1 MILYISGTENRRL
14 LRAAAIYLAVTV
26 LCVVFNAVYT
36 HFSYGERS
44 GFMAMMFLFPLVG
57 GVLPAALALFAGKAR
72 GICRTAFN
80 LWNSGIAALVCGCLV
95 RGVINISGRF
105 TEYDVWYWLVGGTL
119 LLSAV
124 AATLF
129 HLHTSR
135 HAVSAAVR
143 QGAAKEEVNNT
154 ADSR

>member
-1 MILYISGTENRRL
+1 MYISGTENRRL
-14 LRAAAIYLAVTV
+14 LRAAAIYLAATV

-57 GVLPAALALFAGKAR
+57 GVLPAALVLFAGKAH

-95 RGVINISGRF
+95 RGIINISGRF
-105 TEYDVWYWLVGGTL
+105 TEYDVWYWLAGGTM
-119 LLSAV
+119 LLSSA
-124 AATLF
+124 AATMC
-129 HLHTSR
+129 HLRTSR
-135 HAVSAAVR
+135 RAISAAVR
-143 QGAAKEEVNNT
+143 QGAAKEEVHKT
-154 ADSR
+154 EDGS

>member
-1 MILYISGTENRRL
+1 MYISGTENRRL

-26 LCVVFNAVYT
+26 LCMGFNAVYT

-44 GFMAMMFLFPLVG
+44 GFLAMMFLFPLAG
-57 GVLPAALALFAGKAR
+57 GMLPAVLTLFAGKAR
-72 GICRTAFN
+72 GICRMAFN

-105 TEYDVWYWLVGGTL
+105 TEYDIWYWLAGGML
-119 LLSAV
+119 LLSAA
-124 AATLF
+124 AATVC
-129 HLHTSR
+129 HLRTSR

-143 QGAAKEEVNNT
+143 QGAAKEEAHKT